1 MNKKSNKICCVT
13 GHRNIP
19 NVKCSYVAEQLAK
32 EIESAIA
39 DGYNYFISGFAD
51 GTDLIFAKE
60 IVNRIRNGQEFFL
73 EAAIPY
79 AGRLDSKDPVFQDC
93 LTYCSQIH
101 ITSQKY
107 EKNCFLDRNMYMLQ
121 KSQRVIAV
129 YDGRKRGGTLYTI
142 NRAHSLDRDVR
153 MIRI

>member
-1 MNKKSNKICCVT
+1 MGMSFSWKQQFHMLEGWI
-13 GHRNIP
+13 
-19 NVKCSYVAEQLAK
+19 Q
-32 EIESAIA
+32 
-39 DGYNYFISGFAD
+39 
-51 GTDLIFAKE
+51 
-60 IVNRIRNGQEFFL
+60 RIRF
-73 EAAIPY
+73 
-79 AGRLDSKDPVFQDC
+79 FQDC

-101 ITSQKY
+101 IASQKY